1 MTDLN
6 KFTLQVPQETYRK
19 LDRDSRLLGMSIEEY
34 AALLLTRGAL
44 ALPQAPGA
52 PQTKQ
57 AKRKR

>member
-52 PQTKQ
+52 PQTKPD
-57 AKRKR
+57 KRKR

>member
-1 MTDLN
+1 MTNLN

-44 ALPQAPGA
+44 ALPQVPGNL
-52 PQTKQ
+52 QEKR
-57 AKRKR
+57 AKKRR